1 MTYDQEAQALLTG
14 QPDCQHWGSLHE
26 APTCEPG
33 CVHEQ
38 LMTARATVYA
48 MLERNSY
55 LDAIAARLDAIVG
68 ELENLAIIIDTQ
80 PPSRK
85 WWRRR

>member
-1 MTYDQEAQALLTG
+1 
-14 QPDCQHWGSLHE
+14 
-26 APTCEPG
+26 
-33 CVHEQ
+33 
-38 LMTARATVYA
+38 

-68 ELENLAIIIDTQ
+68 ELENLAVIIDTQ
-80 PPSRK
+80 PPPRK